1 MCGLVGLL
9 GKFSSGF
16 AERDV
21 KVFEDMLYVDVLR
34 GEDATGLCA
43 VNNKSGATVLKKAC
57 DASWFTYDKEYRD
70 TRPQWIKD
78 GKALLGHNRKAT
90 IGGRVDTNAHP
101 FVIDDRHVFFH
112 NGTLHNH
119 KQLANTEVDSEALG
133 MVITKAEGD
142 VEKLSEALSKVF
154 GAYACVWYDADKD
167 TVYFLR
173 NAQRPL
179 SFIITKCGTI
189 AYASEAWMAQGALVR
204 NGFVV
209 EEIKEV
215 KTDILYSV
223 DMSVSTPVIKEE
235 HIPKKALAP
244 LPTRTMNTGT
254 VLTKREAKGIAH
266 DLKTATYISFFP
278 DEAIC
283 SSPTSPSPNE
293 CYDWLIIASNP
304 EYEGVQFKYIVKDL
318 FQYEV
323 DDLTNGRYCTAAY
336 SNHEFKDGLLEVWV
350 KSVHVSPKSTA
361 CH

>member
-1 MCGLVGLL
+1 
-9 GKFSSGF
+9 
-16 AERDV
+16 
-21 KVFEDMLYVDVLR
+21 MLYVDVLR
-34 GEDATGLCA
+34 GEDATGICA
-43 VNNKSGATVLKKAC
+43 VNNKSGATMLKAAC
-57 DASWFTYDKEYRD
+57 DASWFTYDKEYRAE
-70 TRPQWIKD
+70 RPQWTKD

-90 IGGRVDTNAHP
+90 IGGRVDDNAHP
-101 FVIDDRHVFFH
+101 FVLDDRYVFFH

-133 MVITKAEGD
+133 MVVTKCEGD
-142 VEKLSEALSKVF
+142 LEKLSEALSKVY
-154 GAYACVWYDADKD
+154 GAYACVWYDADKN

-179 SFIITKCGTI
+179 SFVITKCGSI
-189 AYASEAWMAQGALVR
+189 AYASEAWMAHGSLVR

-215 KTDILYSV
+215 KPDILYSI

-235 HIPKKALAP
+235 HIPKKAPAP
-244 LPTRTMNTGT
+244 LPTRTTCMETA
-254 VLTKREAKGIAH
+254 LSKREAKGIAH

-283 SSPTSPSPNE
+283 SSPIEPSPNE

-304 EYEGVQFKYIVKDL
+304 EYEGVQFKYILKDK

-323 DDLTNGRYCTAAY
+323 DDLTQGRYCTAIY
-336 SNHEFKDGLLEVWV
+336 NNHEFKDGLLEVWV
-350 KSVHVSPKSTA
+350 KSVHVPAKSQA

>member
-1 MCGLVGLL
+1 MCGLVGII

-16 AERDV
+16 LERDV
-21 KVFEDMLYVDVLR
+21 KAFEDMLYVDVLR

-43 VNNKSGATVLKKAC
+43 VNNKSGATVLKAAC
-57 DASWFTYDKEYRD
+57 DASWFTYDNEYKAQ
-70 TRPQWIKD
+70 RPQWTKT

-90 IGGRVDTNAHP
+90 IGGRVDQNAHP
-101 FVIDDRHVFFH
+101 FVLDDRYVFFH

-133 MVITKAEGD
+133 MVVSACEGD

-167 TVYFLR
+167 TVYFMR

-179 SFIITKCGTI
+179 HFVISECGTI
-189 AYASEAWMAQGALVR
+189 AYASEAWMAHGSMVR

-209 EEIKEV
+209 KEV
-215 KTDILYSV
+215 KGLAENTLYSINL
-223 DMSVSTPVIKEE
+223 SVNTPVIKEE
-235 HIPKKALAP
+235 AIPKKAPAP
-244 LPTRTMNTGT
+244 LPSRTTGT
-254 VLTKREAKGIAH
+254 SPLTKREAKGLAH
-266 DLKTATYISFFP
+266 DVKTAVYLGFFP

-283 SSPTSPSPNE
+283 SSPVEPSPND

-304 EYEGVQFKYIVKDL
+304 EYEGVQFKYIVKDK
-318 FQYEV
+318 FQHEV
-323 DDLTNGRYCTAAY
+323 DELTNGRYCTAIY
-336 SNHEFKDGLLEVWV
+336 SNHEFKDGVLEVWV
-350 KSVHVSPKSTA
+350 KNVHVPAKSVT

>member
-1 MCGLVGLL
+1 
-9 GKFSSGF
+9 
-16 AERDV
+16 
-21 KVFEDMLYVDVLR
+21 MLYVDVLR
-34 GEDATGLCA
+34 GDDATGMCA
-43 VNNKSGATVLKKAC
+43 VNNKSGATMLKAAC
-57 DASWFTYDKEYRD
+57 DASWFMYDKEYQE

-90 IGGRVDTNAHP
+90 IGARVDDNAHP
-101 FVIDDRHVFFH
+101 FVIDDRHIFFH

-133 MVITKAEGD
+133 MVLTKCEGD
-142 VEKLSEALSKVF
+142 VEKLSEALSKVY

-173 NAQRPL
+173 NSQRPL
-179 SFIITKCGTI
+179 SFVITKCGTI
-189 AYASEAWMAQGALVR
+189 AYASEAWMAHGSLVR

-209 EEIKEV
+209 EEIKALKEDV
-215 KTDILYSV
+215 LYSIDV
-223 DMSVSTPVIKEE
+223 SVSTPTIKEE
-235 HIPKKALAP
+235 TIPKKAPAL
-244 LPTRTMNTGT
+244 LPTRSTTTGINTT
-254 VLTKREAKGIAH
+254 VLSKREAKGLAH

-283 SSPTSPSPNE
+283 SSPVEPSPNE

-304 EYEGVQFKYIVKDL
+304 EYEGVQFKYIVKNM

-323 DDLTNGRYCTAAY
+323 DDLTNGRYCTAIY

-350 KSVHVSPKSTA
+350 KSIHVSPKSTA
-361 CH
+361 CP